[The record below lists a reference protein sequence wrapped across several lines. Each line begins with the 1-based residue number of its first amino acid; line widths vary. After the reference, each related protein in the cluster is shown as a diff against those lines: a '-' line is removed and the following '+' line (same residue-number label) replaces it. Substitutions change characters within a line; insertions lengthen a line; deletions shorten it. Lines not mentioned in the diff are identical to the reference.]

1 MVTAMTFIEGQQEK
15 RVYRVAYSS
24 DLDSGEFAPFLH
36 WLLSQERL
44 TLIPVDPERK
54 DLGDYH
60 ARLHADKDGEEQ
72 RLKIDYVGNRP
83 ESTEANRFLRERQ
96 HEYNLLQ
103 REVWLKK
110 NGRDP
115 ESGKP
120 FLLKGTSTAG
130 SGDVGGYL
138 LGALLPIGLLVM
150 IALGGAYPA
159 IDTTAGERERG
170 TWETLQSCA
179 PSLTTIVVSK
189 YLFVSIVCC
198 ISGTLNLFA
207 MLVSIRSIVAP
218 LLRDSDS
225 ITFSVGPVTLVV
237 LLLGVIAVS
246 FFVSAA
252 LLLCAIFARTF
263 REGQALT
270 TPMFMMIALP
280 VLPLS
285 DPGLQLNS
293 KLALVPL
300 VNLALVWRQ
309 ALQGQYEFIYIA
321 ETMLT
326 LGGLILLALWFGSR
340 LLRNE
345 TLMTGQGPELG
356 WSKFF
361 QVVKGVFRG
370 G

>member
-1 MVTAMTFIEGQQEK
+1 
-15 RVYRVAYSS
+15 
-24 DLDSGEFAPFLH
+24 
-36 WLLSQERL
+36 
-44 TLIPVDPERK
+44 
-54 DLGDYH
+54 
-60 ARLHADKDGEEQ
+60 
-72 RLKIDYVGNRP
+72 
-83 ESTEANRFLRERQ
+83 
-96 HEYNLLQ
+96 
-103 REVWLKK
+103 
-110 NGRDP
+110 
-115 ESGKP
+115 
-120 FLLKGTSTAG
+120 
-130 SGDVGGYL
+130 
-138 LGALLPIGLLVM
+138 
-150 IALGGAYPA
+150 
-159 IDTTAGERERG
+159 
-170 TWETLQSCA
+170 
-179 PSLTTIVVSK
+179 
-189 YLFVSIVCC
+189 
-198 ISGTLNLFA
+198 